1 MMTSSSQSQAVDVK
15 GTRDGIVVTLGA
27 GSFAHLLPI
36 LDEALATRKA
46 FLQGTQIA
54 LNVGTRP
61 LHVEQLAEI
70 QALFTDHDLTLWTV
84 LAESEETRESAREL
98 GLATRIAGSH
108 TDLEGNVIQDTA
120 VSPHS
125 SNNSAQTGINALFL
139 RETIR
144 SGRSIFH
151 EGPVVIYGDVNP
163 GAEILAGGDVI
174 VWGRL
179 RGLVHAGALGDRTAT
194 ICALELNP
202 TQLRIADQIAIA
214 PDEKQA
220 KPAPEQAMIR
230 NGRIVAEPWQGK

>member
-36 LDEALATRKA
+36 LDETLAARKA

-61 LHVEQLAEI
+61 LRLEQLAEI
-70 QALFTDHDLTLWTV
+70 QALFSDHDLTLWTV

-98 GLATRIAGSH
+98 GLATRIAGSR
-108 TDLEGNVIQDTA
+108 TDLEGNVIEDTA
-120 VSPHS
+120 VSTHPAPPS
-125 SNNSAQTGINALFL
+125 QTGTNALFL

-179 RGLVHAGALGDRTAT
+179 RGLVHAGALGDKSAT

-214 PDEKQA
+214 PEEKQA